1 MATTIVT
8 KNGSGVPLDTDLVQG
23 ELAIDLVNKRIYSK
37 DPSDEIIQLGSDIDI
52 PDGVNEDDMLLWSDA
67 DDKWTTSEYV
77 PSTEFSTS
85 PPANPKTGMLWQD
98 TTPDEQA
105 LYCWDGTAWFEI
117 VGANGID
124 GGSGQDAK
132 QIWSEVTS
140 DGDIYYDN
148 GNVGIGTDTAES
160 KLHISGDYYT
170 AGFYRNIDVDNVGAA
185 LNWIQLGSKKA
196 GVDTPAATF
205 GGLLESDG
213 LSGSA
218 TIGSLSNGTLKEA
231 MRIDADGN
239 VGIRSSSPSG
249 QFECSTGAGTAF
261 FTRSAGDNGSSS
273 SCLAV
278 STGASTT
285 TIGATNPLTF
295 NVGSTGTAANAQTE
309 RMRIDVDGRVD
320 ITGSLYVNGTPKIGY
335 SELITTLVTLR
346 NATQDETTLE
356 GLRDSI
362 GNAIGGLIEK
372 FEQEIATMPAE
383 DSE

>member
-105 LYCWDGTAWFEI
+105 LYCWDGTAWVEI

-140 DGDIYYDN
+140 DGDIYYNKGNALVGIDTFNN
-148 GNVGIGTDTAES
+148 GNFSSKASGINAFGEAPMVNLIESGGNTSFYIGKSDSAGVIGTQDS
-160 KLHISGDYYT
+160 QPIKFYT
-170 AGFYRNIDVDNVGAA
+170 
-185 LNWIQLGSKKA
+185 
-196 GVDTPAATF
+196 
-205 GGLLESDG
+205 SD
-213 LSGSA
+213 SHHM
-218 TIGSLSNGTLKEA
+218 T
-231 MRIDADGN
+231 IDADGN
-239 VGIRSSSPSG
+239 VGI
-249 QFECSTGAGTAF
+249 GTADPSYKTEISTDGDTYVGITSGDASLSGILF
-261 FTRSAGDNGSSS
+261 GKESNKSRSRIVHDNDDRSLQLWSNS
-273 SCLAV
+273 A
-278 STGASTT
+278 
-285 TIGATNPLTF
+285 
-295 NVGSTGTAANAQTE
+295 E
-309 RMRIDVDGRVD
+309 RMRIKASGDTVFS
-320 ITGSLYVNGTPKIGY
+320 GSVSDNQGPLMSKRG
-335 SELITTLVTLR
+335 LITTLATLR
-346 NATQDETTLE
+346 KATQDETTLE

>member
-105 LYCWDGTAWFEI
+105 LYCWDGTAWVEI

-140 DGDIYYDN
+140 DGDIYYNDGN
-148 GNVGIGTDTAES
+148 VGIGVDKPTRVLETDGSQVSFSRGGKKLQLNPNSNNGNTLAIIKADVDMGLGLVVSDVYEAMRIAADGNVGIGTADPSYKTEISTDGDTYVG
-160 KLHISGDYYT
+160 ITSGD
-170 AGFYRNIDVDNVGAA
+170 A
-185 LNWIQLGSKKA
+185 S
-196 GVDTPAATF
+196 
-205 GGLLESDG
+205 
-213 LSGSA
+213 LSGILFGKESNKSRSRIVHDNDDRSLQLWSNSA
-218 TIGSLSNGTLKEA
+218 
-231 MRIDADGN
+231 
-239 VGIRSSSPSG
+239 
-249 QFECSTGAGTAF
+249 
-261 FTRSAGDNGSSS
+261 
-273 SCLAV
+273 
-278 STGASTT
+278 
-285 TIGATNPLTF
+285 
-295 NVGSTGTAANAQTE
+295 E
-309 RMRIDVDGRVD
+309 RMRIKASGDTVFS
-320 ITGSLYVNGTPKIGY
+320 GSVSDNQGPLMSKRG
-335 SELITTLVTLR
+335 LITTLATLR
-346 NATQDETTLE
+346 KATQDETTLE